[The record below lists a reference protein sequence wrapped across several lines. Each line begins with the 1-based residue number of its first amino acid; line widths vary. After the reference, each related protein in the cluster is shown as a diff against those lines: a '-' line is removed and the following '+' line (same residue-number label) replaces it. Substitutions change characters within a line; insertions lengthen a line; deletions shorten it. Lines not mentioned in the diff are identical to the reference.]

1 VSDAN
6 PLPRIKEAHCAGRWY
21 PADRVELDRLLGRLL
36 IDTCRARPDC
46 LAVLAPH
53 GAYEHSGRTAAYA
66 YAAAGNRSRRRVVLL
81 APSHHTRFRGAAVL
95 GMDGYRTPLDV
106 VRIDQRTS
114 ATLAQHPLVRTNPAL
129 FMREHAVEVQLPF
142 LQRMLP
148 ESSVVPILVGE
159 LDAEARGGLADVI
172 RPLLVPENLV
182 VVSSDL
188 VHYGRRFDFLPVPP
202 TDADSVRQA
211 VRVLDDGALEHVL
224 LPDADRLERFVTDT
238 GATICGRH
246 ALALLLAALPR
257 GVRGERLAYATS
269 LGLTGDYQSTVSYA
283 AVAFAPPPE

>member
-1 VSDAN
+1 VSDAS

-21 PADRVELDRLLGRLL
+21 PADAAELDRLVGRLL
-36 IDTCRARPDC
+36 FDTCRTRPGC

-66 YAAAGNRSRRRVVLL
+66 HAAAGGRRRERVILL
-81 APSHHTRFRGAAVL
+81 APSHHTRFRGAALL

-106 VRIDQRTS
+106 VRVDQRTS
-114 ATLAQHPLVRTNPAL
+114 ASLARHPLVRTNPAL

-148 ESSVVPILVGE
+148 ELSVVPVLVGE
-159 LDAEARGGLADVI
+159 LDAEARAGLADVI

-202 TDADSVRQA
+202 TDAESVRQA
-211 VRVLDDGALEHVL
+211 VRTLDDGALEHVL
-224 LPDADRLERFVTDT
+224 VPDADRFDRFVADT
-238 GATICGRH
+238 GAPICGHH
-246 ALALLLAALPR
+246 ALGLLLAALPP

-269 LGLTGDYQSTVSYA
+269 LGLTGEYQSTVSYA
-283 AVAFAPPPE
+283 AVAFAPPLE